1 MQSVTFPHG
10 VTIAWDDTLTV
21 GELVTAYEK
30 GYHVITGFEFREG
43 HPPLVYYRR
52 VVSSS
57 GKKIKGKG
65 SDLSCDA
72 SYVQRVTYA
81 AAQAIYH
88 LETQAA
94 AEKFNNLLEFVTQ

>member
-1 MQSVTFPHG
+1 MQSVTFYNG
-10 VTIAWDDTLTV
+10 VTLHWDDTLTV

-43 HPPLVYYRR
+43 HPPLIYYRR
-52 VVSSS
+52 VISDS

-65 SDLSCDA
+65 SDLVCDA
-72 SYVQRVTYA
+72 SYVQRVTKA
-81 AAQAIYH
+81 ATEAIYQ

-94 AEKFNNLLEFVTQ
+94 AEKLNNLLEFVTQ